1 MRTHDRLPTSFLFGW
16 LPVVAMVT
24 LSCAPSRGERA
35 REVARTV
42 KAEQTAEKLVARGR
56 MFMEVGDHTR
66 ASQYFTAALDAGAA
80 PDQVIPLLMR
90 VYIISSRFRLAIE
103 LGEQQLVKKPEAHA
117 LRFLVG
123 TLYAAIEQPDMAREH
138 LERVVTAEPK
148 NAEAQY
154 ALAVVLRDGQADP
167 VGADEHF
174 RVYLKLE
181 PNGKHADEAKGS
193 LLEVV
198 PP

>member
-1 MRTHDRLPTSFLFGW
+1 MQARANFRTIRHGLVPA
-16 LPVVAMVT
+16 VVLACAA
-24 LSCAPSRGERA
+24 CAPTRA
-35 REVARTV
+35 DRVREVARTV
-42 KAEQTAEKLVARGR
+42 RAEQTADKLLERGKL
-56 MFMEVGDHTR
+56 FMEVGDHTR
-66 ASQYFTAALDAGAA
+66 ASQYFTGALDAGAN

-90 VYIISSRFRLAIE
+90 VYVISSRFRLAIE
-103 LGEQQLVKKPEAHA
+103 LGEQQLVKRPEAHA

-123 TLYAAIEQPDMAREH
+123 TLYAAIDQPDMAAEH
-138 LERVVTAEPK
+138 LERVVVAEPK

-167 VGADEHF
+167 VGADQHF
-174 RVYLKLE
+174 REYLKLE
-181 PNGKHADEAKGS
+181 PDGKHADEAKGS

>member
-1 MRTHDRLPTSFLFGW
+1 MHARSDCRTIRYGLVPA
-16 LPVVAMVT
+16 VV
-24 LSCAPSRGERA
+24 LSCLACAPTRADRA

-42 KAEQTAEKLVARGR
+42 RSEQTAEKLVERGKL
-56 MFMEVGDHTR
+56 FMEVGDHTR
-66 ASQYFTAALDAGAA
+66 ASQYFTAALDAGAN

-90 VYIISSRFRLAIE
+90 VYIISARFRLAIE

-123 TLYAAIEQPDMAREH
+123 TLYAAIDQPDMAAEH

-154 ALAVVLRDGQADP
+154 ALGVVLRDGQADP
-167 VGADEHF
+167 VGADLHF
-174 RVYLKLE
+174 REYLKLE
-181 PNGKHADEAKGS
+181 PEGKHADEAKGS

>member
-1 MRTHDRLPTSFLFGW
+1 MQARASCRVIGHGLVPLIV
-16 LPVVAMVT
+16 LCCV
-24 LSCAPSRGERA
+24 SCAPSRGDRA

-42 KAEQTAEKLVARGR
+42 RNEQTADKLLERGKL
-56 MFMEVGDHTR
+56 FMEVGDHTR
-66 ASQYFTAALDAGAA
+66 ASQYFTAALDAGAN

-103 LGEQQLVKKPEAHA
+103 LGEQQLVKRPEAHA

-123 TLYAAIEQPDMAREH
+123 TLYAAIDQPDMAREH
-138 LERVVTAEPK
+138 LERVVVAEPK

-167 VGADEHF
+167 VGADQHF
-174 RVYLKLE
+174 REYLKLE
-181 PNGKHADEAKGS
+181 PNGKHAEEAKGS
-193 LLEVV
+193 LLQEV
-198 PP
+198 P